1 MKRFF
6 VILFLSV
13 CVFAQTVFAGAPE
26 GYYNNANGKSGYA
39 LKTALHNIIKGH
51 KVTSYNSDEA
61 CWTIYKDIDVKPG
74 TIDEVYDMY
83 SNCDYSYDNN
93 QRCGKNPN
101 GVTLNYKVECDCY
114 NREHSMPKSWFNDKS
129 PMNADFVHIVPT
141 DGKIN
146 GNRSNFPFGEVGT
159 ASSTSSNGCKL
170 GSAKS
175 GLGYSGTVF
184 EPADEYKGDFARIY
198 FYMAIR
204 YEDLVKGW
212 SSDMLGNDNTQVFT
226 TWAKNMLL
234 KWHREDSVSDKERE
248 RNDGIQRHQNN
259 RNPFVDYPELVEKI
273 WGGDNTPFYL
283 NGGSVGVEEP
293 VVEEEL
299 SLSADT
305 YPTAEIISVSG
316 VKLKQVSF
324 SEVNTTLDKM
334 QRGVYIIRYL
344 HKDGRNSVS
353 RKVVI

>member
-1 MKRFF
+1 MNRFF
-6 VILFLSV
+6 ATLFLSI
-13 CVFAQTVFAGAPE
+13 CVFAQAAFAEAPE
-26 GYYNNANGKSGYA
+26 GYYNNAVGKSGYT

-51 KVTSYNSDEA
+51 KVTSYNSDNA
-61 CWTIYKDIDVKPG
+61 CWAIYGEIDVKPG
-74 TIDEVYDMY
+74 TTYEVYDMY
-83 SNCDYSYDNN
+83 SNCDYAYNNN

-101 GVTLNYKVECDCY
+101 GVTLNYSVECDCY

-146 GNRSNFPFGEVGT
+146 GNRSNYPFGEVGT

-198 FYMAIR
+198 FYMATR
-204 YEDLVKGW
+204 YEDVVSGW

-226 TWAKNMLL
+226 PWAKDMLL
-234 KWHREDSVSDKERE
+234 KWHREDSVSEKERL
-248 RNDGIQRHQNN
+248 RNDGIQKHQNN

-273 WGGDNTPFYL
+273 WGDDNTPFNL
-283 NGGSVGVEEP
+283 DSPPVAVEETAM
-293 VVEEEL
+293 EEEL
-299 SLSADT
+299 SLSANT
-305 YPTAEIISVSG
+305 YPTAEIISVNG
-316 VKLKQVSF
+316 VRLKQVSF
-324 SEVNTTLDKM
+324 SEINTALNGLA
-334 QRGVYIIRYL
+334 RGVYIIRYL
-344 HKDGRNSVS
+344 HKDGRSSVS
-353 RKVVI
+353 RKVVR